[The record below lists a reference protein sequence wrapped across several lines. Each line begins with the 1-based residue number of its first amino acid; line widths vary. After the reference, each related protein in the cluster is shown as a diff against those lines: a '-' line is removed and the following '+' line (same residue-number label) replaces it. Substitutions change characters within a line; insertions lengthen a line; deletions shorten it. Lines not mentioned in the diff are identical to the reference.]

1 MLWQSVFSNHLVLLF
16 LQQRTYTS
24 WPFRGTHIQFTTTH
38 RVHHQRRILAF
49 TNPGHVDEKLQN
61 KGWEAWQVLG
71 QLRAAENGVF
81 KILQLLVEEGHK
93 VVQLRPGGVLHT
105 AVSGEKKI
113 KSNWLL
119 MGTHQVISTFQQ
131 EEYLLFISA
140 TICVFIFRT
149 GQMLQDKHNM
159 SMLLC
164 HFSGQDKCC
173 KTNIT
178 WICYSASTAKCS
190 SQDLL
195 LLLLSPLNQ
204 PKEILMER
212 LTAKWLSQMDTYHQI
227 YSIPR

>member
-1 MLWQSVFSNHLVLLF
+1 MWMRNLRTKAGKPGRSWDSSELQKMECSKSSSCLLRKDTKWYSSDQEGF
-16 LQQRTYTS
+16 
-24 WPFRGTHIQFTTTH
+24 FTPQCLE
-38 RVHHQRRILAF
+38 R
-49 TNPGHVDEKLQN
+49 
-61 KGWEAWQVLG
+61 
-71 QLRAAENGVF
+71 
-81 KILQLLVEEGHK
+81 
-93 VVQLRPGGVLHT
+93 
-105 AVSGEKKI
+105 KKI

-190 SQDLL
+190 SQDFL